1 MRTYDQYDTNAN
13 KKKKPLDGVLFF
25 VYEKVCD
32 FSSPAEQKKNVKEI
46 SVCVR
51 LCKKMNQEKCMKT

>member
-13 KKKKPLDGVLFF
+13 RKKKPLDGVLFF

-32 FSSPAEQKKNVKEI
+32 FSSPVEQKK
-46 SVCVR
+46 
-51 LCKKMNQEKCMKT
+51 M